1 MRGRSKAKTVLLAAV
16 SILLTTA
23 ALVQASN
30 ARFNLNHLSTTAGV
44 YFELGRSW
52 IAPLQ
57 INELTVGMAAAR

>member
-1 MRGRSKAKTVLLAAV
+1 MRGQSKTKTALLAFV

-30 ARFNLNHLSTTAGV
+30 ARFDLNHLSTTAGI